1 MSSDLLTVLDSLG
14 RERGIERTVLIE
26 AVEAAI
32 LSASKKTLE
41 SMPKVRVSM
50 DPISGQIRV
59 FSEKKVVKE
68 VKDSSL
74 EIALAKAKEIDVTL
88 KEGDECEVEVTPQN
102 FGRIAAQAAR
112 QVIMQK
118 IREAERAN
126 IYQEFEGR
134 QGEIITGIVEKFEQG
149 NVIISIGKAGAIL
162 PQRERSPGENYRQGE
177 RITAYILEVKKVTHG
192 PQIILSRTHP
202 VLVKKLFELEV
213 PEISEG
219 TVEIKS
225 VAREPGERSKV
236 AVVTSVEK
244 VDAVGACVGFRGSRV
259 KAIVR
264 ELSGERV
271 DIVRW
276 DEDMVTFISNA
287 LSPAEI
293 VEIKMDKE
301 KQEASLIVSDEK
313 LSLAIGKKGQNVRLA
328 AKLTGWRI
336 NIRGESE
343 AAEERKEARHSL
355 AQLPG
360 VGQKLAQTLSESGF
374 HSLQDLAGVE
384 LSKLMKVP
392 GIGEKKAEKIQ
403 VDARE
408 IQKQGIKT
416 QRKVRHRGT

>member
-1 MSSDLLTVLDSLG
+1 MSSELLTVLDSLG
-14 RERGIERTVLIE
+14 RERGIGREVLVE

-32 LSASKKTLE
+32 LSATKKTFE
-41 SMPKVRVSM
+41 SMPKARVSM
-50 DPISGQIRV
+50 DPTSGQIRV
-59 FSEKKVVKE
+59 FSERKVVKK

-74 EIALAKAKEIDVTL
+74 EIALARAKEMDAAL
-88 KEGDECEVEVTPQN
+88 KEGDECEVEITPRN

-134 QGEIITGIVEKFEQG
+134 QGEIITGTVEKFEQG
-149 NVIISIGKAGAIL
+149 NVIINLGKAVAIL

-177 RITAYILEVKKVTHG
+177 RITAYILEVKKISYG

-202 VLVKKLFELEV
+202 TLVRKLFELEV

-219 TVEIKS
+219 TVEIKF

-236 AVVTSVEK
+236 AVVTSMEK

-276 DEDMVTFISNA
+276 DEDIAAFISNA

-293 VEIKMDKE
+293 VKIKMDKG

-313 LSLAIGKKGQNVRLA
+313 LSLAIGKRGQNVRLA

-336 NIRGESE
+336 NIKGESE
-343 AAEERKEARHSL
+343 AAEEKKETMHSL

-360 VGQKLAQTLSESGF
+360 VGQKLAQILSEAGF
-374 HSLQDLAGVE
+374 HSLQEIAGAE
-384 LSKLMKVP
+384 PSKLVKVP
-392 GIGEKKAEKIQ
+392 GIGKKKAEKIQ
-403 VDARE
+403 IDARE
-408 IQKQGIKT
+408 ITKEQKQGAKG
-416 QRKVRHRGT
+416 K

>member
-1 MSSDLLTVLDSLG
+1 M
-14 RERGIERTVLIE
+14 
-26 AVEAAI
+26 
-32 LSASKKTLE
+32 
-41 SMPKVRVSM
+41 
-50 DPISGQIRV
+50 
-59 FSEKKVVKE
+59 
-68 VKDSSL
+68 
-74 EIALAKAKEIDVTL
+74 
-88 KEGDECEVEVTPQN
+88 
-102 FGRIAAQAAR
+102 
-112 QVIMQK
+112 
-118 IREAERAN
+118 
-126 IYQEFEGR
+126 
-134 QGEIITGIVEKFEQG
+134 
-149 NVIISIGKAGAIL
+149 
-162 PQRERSPGENYRQGE
+162 
-177 RITAYILEVKKVTHG
+177 
-192 PQIILSRTHP
+192 
-202 VLVKKLFELEV
+202 
-213 PEISEG
+213 
-219 TVEIKS
+219 
-225 VAREPGERSKV
+225 
-236 AVVTSVEK
+236 
-244 VDAVGACVGFRGSRV
+244 GFRGSRV

-276 DEDMVTFISNA
+276 DEDMVIFISNA